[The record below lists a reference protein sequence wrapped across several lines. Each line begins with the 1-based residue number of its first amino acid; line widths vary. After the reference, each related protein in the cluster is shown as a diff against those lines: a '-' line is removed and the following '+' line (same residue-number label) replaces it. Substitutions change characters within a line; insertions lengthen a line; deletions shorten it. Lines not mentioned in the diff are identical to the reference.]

1 MERRADLHTR
11 RWRRLRRH
19 ILARDGWQCQA
30 CGKLLG
36 RAEVDHIKPVFKG
49 GKVHDE
55 KNLQSLCVGCHVA
68 KTRIDKGQLPDP
80 EREAWA
86 RHLAR

>member
-1 MERRADLHTR
+1 MGNRADLQTA
-11 RWRRLRRH
+11 RWRRLRRR
-19 ILARDGWQCQA
+19 ILARDSWVCQS

-36 RAEVDHIKPVFKG
+36 MAQVDHIKPVFKG

-55 KNLQSLCVGCHVA
+55 SNLQSLCVSCHAA
-68 KTRIDKGQLPDP
+68 KTRVDSGQLPDP

-86 RHLAR
+86 RYLAR